1 MAAGGWKRMM
11 LNVSEAEKGKK
22 EVVTGFGLSLRQ

>member
-11 LNVSEAEKGKK
+11 LNVSEAEERK
-22 EVVTGFGLSLRQ
+22 ERSGDRIWSIH